1 MNRYLDFE
9 NDIANIESLINKLN
23 LNSSN
28 YKFEKN
34 KLEDQKKK
42 LIKKIYSNLSP
53 WEKVQVAR
61 HANRPHSKDYINMVF
76 DDVIYLHGD
85 KKYADDPAILGC
97 LGKIFDQSVMIIGK
111 EKGNSMES
119 RIQHNFG
126 MAKPEG
132 YRKAQRLM
140 TIADKFNLPVVTFV
154 DTAGAFPGKDA
165 EERGQSES
173 IASSIQTSLKIGSPI
188 ISIIIGEGGSGGA
201 IALASANKV
210 LMFEN
215 AIYSVI
221 SPEGCASILWRDPSK
236 SLEAAKAM
244 KLTANELLK
253 LGIIDEVISEPI
265 GGAHRNKMESV
276 LSVKN
281 AIEKYLEEF
290 KNFSREAIFE
300 QRKNKFLS
308 IGKYKGLNTFL
319 KDENY
324 RNVKNNIAVLVKN
337 KYLKISIVFLFIIT
351 LGLFLVW

>member
-34 KLEDQKKK
+34 KLVDQKKK

-97 LGKIFDQSVMIIGK
+97 LGKISDQSVMIIGT

-201 IALASANKV
+201 IALATADIV
-210 LMFEN
+210 LMLEHS
-215 AIYSVI
+215 IYSVI
-221 SPEGCASILWRDPSK
+221 SPEGCSSILWRSNNFTK
-236 SLEAAKAM
+236 KAAESL
-244 KLTANELLK
+244 KLTAQDCLK
-253 LGIIDEVISEPI
+253 NKIIDSIVEEVD
-265 GGAHRNKMESV
+265 GGAHRYPEDQASILKNQIINSINNLNT
-276 LSVKN
+276 LSV
-281 AIEKYLEEF
+281 ET
-290 KNFSREAIFE
+290 R
-300 QRKNKFLS
+300 RKKRNEKFLNMTS
-308 IGKYKGLNTFL
+308 DI
-319 KDENY
+319 
-324 RNVKNNIAVLVKN
+324 
-337 KYLKISIVFLFIIT
+337 
-351 LGLFLVW
+351 